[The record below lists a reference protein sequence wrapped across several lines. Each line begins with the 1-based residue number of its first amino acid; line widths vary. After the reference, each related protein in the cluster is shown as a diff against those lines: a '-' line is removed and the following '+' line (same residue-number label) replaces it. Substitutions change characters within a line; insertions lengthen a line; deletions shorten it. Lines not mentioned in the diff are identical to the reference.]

1 MAKTFIIG
9 DNHGCIDELQELMQ
23 QLAPAANDHII
34 FIGDLID
41 RGPDSLGVV
50 REVVRWSNRFNVQLV
65 LGNHEEKFLRYVHHI
80 KTASGLEKE
89 MKGIDEFPNLLSGL
103 NDDEL
108 TFLHQSHYSLHIPD
122 LNVLLVHAGV
132 MPGLVIPLPA
142 SYQYNMDFDAHQ
154 KKTLGL
160 LNKTR
165 FLDSEGKFIALG
177 QETPEHLFWA
187 EMYDGRWGHIYFG
200 HQPFLQPEIKGF
212 VHATGIDTGC
222 VYGGWLSA
230 VEISNKGVRHIAVPA
245 RKTHARKI

>member
-9 DNHGCIDELQELMQ
+9 DVHGCIDELQELMQ
-23 QLAPAANDHII
+23 QLAPSANDHII

-65 LGNHEEKFLRYVHHI
+65 LGNHEEKFLRYAHHI
-80 KTASGLEKE
+80 KTASGLETE

-108 TFLHQSHYSLHIPD
+108 TFLQSAYHALHLPE
-122 LNVLLVHAGV
+122 LNTLLVHG
-132 MPGLVIPLPA
+132 GLWRNIDFPLPA
-142 SYQYNMDFDAHQ
+142 SYRFLDKHNLD
-154 KKTLGL
+154 KKRMAL

-165 FLDSEGKFIALG
+165 FLNSVGNFVALG
-177 QETPEHLFWA
+177 EEKASDSFWA
-187 EMYDGRWGHIYFG
+187 EVYEGQWGHVFFG
-200 HQPFLQPEIKGF
+200 HQPFLQSEPKRFI
-212 VHATGIDTGC
+212 HATGIDTGC

-245 RKTHARKI
+245 KKTYANKK

>member
-9 DNHGCIDELQELMQ
+9 DIHGCIDELQELMQ
-23 QLAPAANDHII
+23 QLAPSANDHII

-80 KTASGLEKE
+80 KTASGLETE

-103 NDDEL
+103 NGDEL
-108 TFLHQSHYSLHIPD
+108 SFLQSAYHALHLPE
-122 LNVLLVHAGV
+122 LNTLLVHGGV
-132 MPGLVIPLPA
+132 WRNVDFLLPA
-142 SYQYNMDFDAHQ
+142 TYRFLDNHNLD
-154 KKTLGL
+154 KKRLAL

-165 FLDSEGKFIALG
+165 FLNPKGNFVALG
-177 QETPEHLFWA
+177 EEKANDSFWA
-187 EMYDGRWGHIYFG
+187 EVYEGQWGHVFFG
-200 HQPFLQPEIKGF
+200 HQPFLQAEPKRF
-212 VHATGIDTGC
+212 THATGIDTGC

-230 VEISNKGVRHIAVPA
+230 VEIKDEGVSYTSVPA
-245 RKTHARKI
+245 RKTYSIKK

>member
-1 MAKTFIIG
+1 MSRTFIIG
-9 DNHGCIDELQELMQ
+9 DVHGCIDELQELMQ
-23 QLAPAANDHII
+23 QLAPSANDHII

-80 KTASGLEKE
+80 KAASGLETE

-108 TFLHQSHYSLHIPD
+108 TFLQRAYHALHLPD
-122 LNVLLVHAGV
+122 WNTLLVHGGV
-132 MPGLVIPLPA
+132 WRNVDFPLPA
-142 SYQYNMDFDAHQ
+142 TYRFLDNHNFD
-154 KKTLGL
+154 KKRLAL

-165 FLDSEGKFIALG
+165 YLNPEGMFVSLGEEKASDS
-177 QETPEHLFWA
+177 FWA
-187 EMYDGRWGHIYFG
+187 EVYEGQWGHVFFG
-200 HQPFLQPEIKGF
+200 HQSFLQVEPKRF
-212 VHATGIDTGC
+212 THATGIDTGC

-230 VEISNKGVRHIAVPA
+230 VEINGEGVSYTSVPA
-245 RKTHARKI
+245 RKSYSIKK